1 MADVDEIEVQTV
13 VRARMTTRLSLT
25 ELVPVEKIADEY
37 IAKEG
42 EPPRIAIHLVM
53 REPAHFDQTGRVSH
67 WRFTFWIVVEDV
79 QSDRLRRIVSEVVQ
93 AYSGGAFVV
102 PGCRTNGIR
111 VLRVDGAVYD
121 PDSRRR
127 GRNVVIET
135 IVQPAG

>member
-13 VRARMTTRLSLT
+13 VRARLTSRDSLT

-42 EPPRIAIHLVM
+42 EPPRIAIHFLV
-53 REPAHFDQTGRVSH
+53 REPADYDQTGLVSH

-79 QSDRLRRIVSEVVQ
+79 QADRLRRIVSEVVQ
-93 AYSGGAFVV
+93 AFSGGAFRV
-102 PGCRTNGIR
+102 PGHKTNGIR
-111 VLRVDGAVYD
+111 VRRVEGAVYD